1 MEPVTSRLLQGLRL
15 ELFLFYRPPESGALM
30 AVMGP
35 RRPGCCLGSQWQKLR
50 RENWFPRL
58 GSHGEAGTFLDL
70 VSLARCDFA
79 RGEVLADFPHASNSG
94 ASDNRQGP
102 TPEAT
107 DKICLVKR
115 ILIL

>member
-15 ELFLFYRPPESGALM
+15 ELFLFYRPPEPGALM

-35 RRPGCCLGSQWQKLR
+35 QRPGCWLGSRWQKLR
-50 RENWFPRL
+50 RENWFPWV
-58 GSHGEAGTFLDL
+58 GSRGEAGTFLDL

-79 RGEVLADFPHASNSG
+79 RGEVLADFLHASNSG
-94 ASDNRQGP
+94 TSDDGQGP